1 MMQDNLVYKG
11 QINSLLSPFLEKIR
25 LGKISKHIVGNR
37 ILDFGCG
44 YGKLASYIQDK
55 QYVGVDL
62 DQRAIEL
69 ARKLNKDRTGIYFY
83 SMDDLENE
91 TDKFDTVVMAAV
103 IEHLDNPY
111 EILQNMKSHLR
122 EGGRIIITTP
132 TPMANKILRFGSK
145 LRLFSRDAVNEHKS
159 LLTKKDFISISFDI
173 DIRLEIYER
182 FEFGLNQLVIYV
194 YEA

>member
-11 QINSLLSPFLEKIR
+11 QANSLLSPFLEEIR
-25 LGKISKHIVGNR
+25 LDKISKHIVGNR

-44 YGKLASYIQDK
+44 YGKLATYIRDK
-55 QYVGVDL
+55 QYVGVDC

-69 ARKLNKDRTGIYFY
+69 ARKLNRDSAGIYFY
-83 SMDDLENE
+83 SMDEFENE
-91 TDKFDTVVMAAV
+91 TGKFDTIIMAAV

-111 EILQNMKSHLR
+111 EILLNMRGHLK

-132 TPMANKILRFGSK
+132 TPIANKILRFGSK
-145 LRLFSRDAVNEHKS
+145 LRLFSKDAVNEHKS
-159 LLTKKDFISISFDI
+159 LFTKKDFINISFDI

-194 YEA
+194 HEA